1 MVLFNIKIYVK
12 NLHFQPKVPPKNEKK
27 KKKMYYDRIHNNLF
41 IYYYSYSLIEYNNL
55 NEIYINK

>member
-27 KKKMYYDRIHNNLF
+27 KKNVLRQNT
-41 IYYYSYSLIEYNNL
+41 
-55 NEIYINK
+55 

>member
-27 KKKMYYDRIHNNLF
+27 KKKKLLRRNT
-41 IYYYSYSLIEYNNL
+41 
-55 NEIYINK
+55 

>member
-1 MVLFNIKIYVK
+1 MVLFNLKIYVK

-27 KKKMYYDRIHNNLF
+27 KMYYDGIHNNFF

-55 NEIYINK
+55 NKIYINK